1 MKRIAK
7 IILYTL
13 ALFLLLPQLACKE
26 TGPGQPSLD
35 LTVFSCGKADC
46 ILLQFDGHNV
56 LIDTGENGDGDDIVK
71 ELVARNIKK
80 LDLML
85 LTHHDKDHIG
95 GADTILHNI
104 PTDLVRMPDYTS
116 DSKQYGQLIE
126 AIAATAT
133 PVIEMS
139 KDEAF
144 SIGSADFSVWTSTV
158 PYNGKSDNEQSLITK
173 VLFDGKTLLF
183 MGDAE
188 EEWLK
193 ELCLGTKNLT
203 CDVLKLPHHGVY
215 DKNLAALLALT
226 LPDYVLITDSV
237 KNPAEQR
244 TMDILNTFESKVF
257 QTKDGSIVL
266 RIEGGTVSVNQ

>member
-13 ALFLLLPQLACKE
+13 ALFFLLPQLACKE

-104 PTDLVRMPDYTS
+104 PTDLVRMPNYAS

>member
-13 ALFLLLPQLACKE
+13 ALFFLLPQLACKE

-104 PTDLVRMPDYTS
+104 PTDLVRMPNYAS

-133 PVIEMS
+133 PVSEMS
-139 KDEAF
+139 TDEAF

>member
-1 MKRIAK
+1 MKRIVK
-7 IILYTL
+7 IGLYML
-13 ALFLLLPQLACKE
+13 VLFLLLPQLACKE
-26 TGPGQPSLD
+26 TEPEQPSLE

-46 ILLQFDGHNV
+46 MLLQFDGHNV
-56 LIDTGENGDGDDIVK
+56 LIDTGENGDGEDIVK
-71 ELVARNIKK
+71 ELVARNVKK

-133 PVIEMS
+133 PVIGMS

-144 SIGSADFSVWTSTV
+144 SIGSADFSIWTSTV
-158 PYNGKSDNEQSLITK
+158 PYNGKNDNEQSLVTK
-173 VLFDGKTLLF
+173 VLFGGKTLLF

-188 EEWLK
+188 EDWLK
-193 ELCLGTKNLT
+193 ALCLGTKNLT

-215 DKNLAALLALT
+215 DKNLAALFALT